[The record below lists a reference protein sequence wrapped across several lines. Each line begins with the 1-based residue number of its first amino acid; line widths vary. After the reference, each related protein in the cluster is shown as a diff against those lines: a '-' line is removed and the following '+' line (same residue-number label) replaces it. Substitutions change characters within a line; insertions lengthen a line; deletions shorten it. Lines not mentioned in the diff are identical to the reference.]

1 MENEIIFTS
10 IVYKEND
17 GNAKRW
23 KLFLFSRRKKKDFLT
38 TFRK

>member
-23 KLFLFSRRKKKDFLT
+23 KLFLFSRKMNFLT